1 MPPPPLLWMSP
12 TRQEQRSLEMPK
24 KALESPLKEQD
35 LMVSM
40 NQVLPATMVNM
51 AASGNGKVPLRGS
64 QKADLQKEDLLKGKG
79 DSGSKVQ
86 SQLPEFRQ
94 EVTSKRVDNASD
106 LTVQVERSKCDQRG
120 GPRSPELETL
130 STTSAAPRKTSS
142 PSPAA
147 SAPLSAAPKKTSLP
161 TPVSA
166 PAKKTSLPAP
176 ADLGPLTA
184 QPSTPPPAVV
194 SQDLPQVLLTSSTS
208 HKCFCL

>member
-64 QKADLQKEDLLKGKG
+64 QKAELQKEELLKGKG

-130 STTSAAPRKTSS
+130 SAAPKKTSS

-147 SAPLSAAPKKTSLP
+147 SAPLSAASKKTSFP
-161 TPVSA
+161 TPVPA
-166 PAKKTSLPAP
+166 PAKKTSLPVP

-194 SQDLPQVLLTSSTS
+194 SQDLPQVLLTTSTS